1 MKSSFSVIFYDRGKR
16 AETKV
21 IRKALRLTQ
30 HEFATALQLS
40 LAMVRDWEQ
49 GRYPTD
55 QAARTLLRVIACDP
69 KAIKRDLE
77 VFKSELRQNE

>member
-1 MKSSFSVIFYDRGKR
+1 LKSSFSVIFYDRGKR

-40 LAMVRDWEQ
+40 LAMVRDWE
-49 GRYPTD
+49 
-55 QAARTLLRVIACDP
+55 
-69 KAIKRDLE
+69 
-77 VFKSELRQNE
+77 